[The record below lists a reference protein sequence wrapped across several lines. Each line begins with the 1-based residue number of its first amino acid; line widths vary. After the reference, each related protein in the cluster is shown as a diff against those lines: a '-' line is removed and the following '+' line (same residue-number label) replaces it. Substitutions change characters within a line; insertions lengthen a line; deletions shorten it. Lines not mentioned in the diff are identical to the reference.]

1 MALIKKKLDN
11 LKPGKEYVVY
21 LNIKNPE
28 LNITKKRGNSIRF
41 VVPADGTVPG
51 DIQNLSLVSS
61 IQNVMFVFDALDDL
75 DLKYYLYELYNNA
88 QGSGEPLYSGNNQAN
103 VFVINVENTYAPGS
117 TSTGIIPF
125 WGRVRGV
132 DSTGNLGPWSNLV
145 QTSTDI
151 TLIDEQ
157 YIGSLSAAK
166 ITSGEIDSQSITLKG
181 VNSILKSSTFDGN
194 SDGSNATM
202 GWYINGGGEFSFGG
216 DDGITYD
223 GSTINIGSDV
233 QVSANL
239 SADSLTVGSGTN
251 TTLNINDTINAGGGG
266 MTLGNPAYNYWY
278 ANGYFRA
285 GDATK
290 YIQWDGSAFTIRGDL
305 RFNDNTIPG
314 TFDNGD
320 ALTAGTIGGVTIGSS
335 KIYTGTGNFNN
346 SNTGFYLDNLGK
358 LSLKDRFSWDGS
370 DLQIKG
376 EVNAESFNLLNSS
389 GTAIAEFGP
398 VDPQYLQLAN
408 YGLYFSKGSSSSTG
422 LFWGG
427 LTSSDHGYMGSL
439 GLAHRNISAQYGEFG
454 GYITINDGDP
464 YKIKLAAYNIT
475 GTTYH
480 DSEIDMTETGLAIR
494 TLNHPITISSISSYV
509 NFTSGTDSAAATA
522 NSGYLLI
529 GSRTSAHLSL
539 DNNEIMAKSNSTTA
553 TTLYLNNDGGNVRV
567 GSGGLT
573 TTGTMTSENIFMNG
587 TSMRK
592 NNQNEDFT
600 FDVYANKPKIYL
612 WKAAAPESTP
622 SAYDNQVITLYNHNN
637 NSSSVIGIGFALAN
651 GSGCVLRAWQ
661 GNTSGNAYVGNSGT
675 NSGYGSGGNGL
686 DVGNRAGNG
695 YGFMG
700 ASAFV
705 VRSSETIKQNI
716 EYLPTDTRTKS
727 VDRIKGLKPAR
738 WDDLVGA
745 QKSIMDEESGRDIDA
760 IDHICDNEDCG
771 GTSETPC
778 GVYSFHKG
786 RYGFIAEDVA
796 KVFPKAVQ
804 ITEDNKPIGI
814 DYAPITFS
822 LVETVQV
829 LLEEIEQLK
838 AQVQELS

>member
-320 ALTAGTIGGVTIGSS
+320 DLTAGTIGGLFIGTDKVYSGSGNYNNTDTGFYLDSNGNFSLKNKLSFDASNSTLTVNGTVYASAGTIGGVTIGSS
-335 KIYTGTGNFNN
+335 KIYTGTGSYGS
-346 SNTGFYLDNLGK
+346 SNTGFYLDSSGNF
-358 LSLKDRFSWDGS
+358 SLKNKLTWNGTTLSINGSVTSTSGRIGPFDMTSSSLKSTGYSPTNYMEILSYGDLYIYSNPTSGGHANQNWKTSAVGEWLEISRTDGTS
-370 DLQIKG
+370 YRHTTLLGQWYGGNSGPSLELRYNGAAKVLASAQSTHGTLQ
-376 EVNAESFNLLNSS
+376 LWNSS
-389 GTAIAEFGP
+389 GTNTI
-398 VDPQYLQLAN
+398 YLN
-408 YGLYFSKGSSSSTG
+408 GSNGTVTG
-422 LFWGG
+422 SNGTLSRVTPCTSIERVHDTTR
-427 LTSSDHGYMGSL
+427 TSSGTYTVTLSN
-439 GLAHRNISAQYGEFG
+439 ASYGGVSVSGATGVFL
-454 GYITINDGDP
+454 TVTADS
-464 YKIKLAAYNIT
+464 YN
-475 GTTYH
+475 G
-480 DSEIDMTETGLAIR
+480 
-494 TLNHPITISSISSYV
+494 
-509 NFTSGTDSAAATA
+509 
-522 NSGYLLI
+522 
-529 GSRTSAHLSL
+529 
-539 DNNEIMAKSNSTTA
+539 
-553 TTLYLNNDGGNVRV
+553 
-567 GSGGLT
+567 
-573 TTGTMTSENIFMNG
+573 
-587 TSMRK
+587 
-592 NNQNEDFT
+592 
-600 FDVYANKPKIYL
+600 
-612 WKAAAPESTP
+612 
-622 SAYDNQVITLYNHNN
+622 
-637 NSSSVIGIGFALAN
+637 
-651 GSGCVLRAWQ
+651 
-661 GNTSGNAYVGNSGT
+661 
-675 NSGYGSGGNGL
+675 NSGYGEVKPYGQGTTINGSCM
-686 DVGNRAGNG
+686 NWEAGNTSQAG
-695 YGFMG
+695 IYVSLDSSRRFRYYINAAARVIIDVTGF
-700 ASAFV
+700 
-705 VRSSETIKQNI
+705 
-716 EYLPTDTRTKS
+716 
-727 VDRIKGLKPAR
+727 
-738 WDDLVGA
+738 
-745 QKSIMDEESGRDIDA
+745 
-760 IDHICDNEDCG
+760 
-771 GTSETPC
+771 
-778 GVYSFHKG
+778 
-786 RYGFIAEDVA
+786 
-796 KVFPKAVQ
+796 
-804 ITEDNKPIGI
+804 
-814 DYAPITFS
+814 TF
-822 LVETVQV
+822 
-829 LLEEIEQLK
+829 
-838 AQVQELS
+838 